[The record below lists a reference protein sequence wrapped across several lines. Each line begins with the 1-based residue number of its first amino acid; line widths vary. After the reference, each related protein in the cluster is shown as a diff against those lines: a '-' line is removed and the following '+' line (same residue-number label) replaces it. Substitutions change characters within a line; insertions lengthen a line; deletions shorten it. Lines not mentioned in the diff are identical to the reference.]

1 MVCLNIVLFQS
12 GRIIRSFYLHRQIVL
27 NSFIYWFSYQLFIFK
42 MKETPLSICE
52 KQTVIQGV
60 KEGQVFLTGLV
71 VVFRILLTLFTIH
84 S

>member
-1 MVCLNIVLFQS
+1 
-12 GRIIRSFYLHRQIVL
+12 
-27 NSFIYWFSYQLFIFK
+27 